1 MKRSGF
7 FIMSKKLFIKG
18 TLLLTFAGLLSRLMG
33 FFYRIF
39 LSHTIGAHGLGIFQ
53 LILPL
58 QILIMSICASGIQ
71 TAISRLTAAEKVSK
85 NPSRHISDYFVVGT
99 VFSVVFSLVF
109 SWFLYSY
116 ADFWAV
122 QILKESQTSGLI
134 RILSLSIPL
143 STLHTCISSY
153 YLGRKQAGFPAGVQ
167 LLEQLFRTGGCY
179 ILYLIC
185 ASQGRNI
192 TPAIAVGGNLIGEI
206 ASSFISLFAV
216 SMHFKVT
223 HYNIRNIRRPL
234 SVLRKLLH
242 ISVPLTM
249 NKILLTLLGSIEVI
263 LIPARL
269 QMSGLTPKDSLSVYG
284 IFTGMALP
292 LILFPATLTNS
303 AAAMLIPS
311 ITQLQTLGYQK
322 RIQYVIGRI
331 FRYCLLLGGSCLV
344 FFLFLGEF
352 LGNFLFH
359 SQTAGIYIH
368 TMSYICPFL
377 YLNTTLTSVL
387 NGLGKSGICLLHSV
401 ISVCI
406 RISFVL
412 FAIPVLGI
420 RGYLYGILCSELALS
435 ILHKNVKLPAGCVVL
450 LECMSNLVANE
461 MFEEQGAHDRTVS
474 EVTKGIENLLEQAAH
489 VVIVTNEIFSDA
501 VVFDGDMDSY
511 LEYLGKINQAAA
523 QRADEVVEVIYGI
536 PVFHKSTD
544 TCSNLC
550 K

>member
-1 MKRSGF
+1 
-7 FIMSKKLFIKG
+7 MSKKLFIKG

-122 QILKESQTSGLI
+122 QILKESQTSSLI

-269 QMSGLTPKDSLSVYG
+269 QMSGFTPKDSLSVYG

-303 AAAMLIPS
+303 AATMLIPS

-344 FFLFLGEF
+344 FSVSWRISWKFSV
-352 LGNFLFH
+352 
-359 SQTAGIYIH
+359 SQSDSRNLYPYH
-368 TMSYICPFL
+368 VL
-377 YLNTTLTSVL
+377 YLSFSVPEHHSHQRTQRPWKIRHL
-387 NGLGKSGICLLHSV
+387 PAAQCDQRLHPDQFRAVCNPCSGNPG
-401 ISVCI
+401 ISV
-406 RISFVL
+406 RDSL
-412 FAIPVLGI
+412 QRTGAQ
-420 RGYLYGILCSELALS
+420 
-435 ILHKNVKLPAGCVVL
+435 HPAQ
-450 LECMSNLVANE
+450 
-461 MFEEQGAHDRTVS
+461 F
-474 EVTKGIENLLEQAAH
+474 
-489 VVIVTNEIFSDA
+489 TNTA
-501 VVFDGDMDSY
+501 KQ
-511 LEYLGKINQAAA
+511 L
-523 QRADEVVEVIYGI
+523 
-536 PVFHKSTD
+536 
-544 TCSNLC
+544 
-550 K
+550 

>member
-1 MKRSGF
+1 
-7 FIMSKKLFIKG
+7 MSKKLFIKG

-122 QILKESQTSGLI
+122 QILKESQTSSLI

-269 QMSGLTPKDSLSVYG
+269 ANVRIYSQRFPECLRNLYRDGTSAYSFPRYAYKLGCDHADSLHYPAADSGVSKANP
-284 IFTGMALP
+284 ICDRQDFP
-292 LILFPATLTNS
+292 ILS
-303 AAAMLIPS
+303 A
-311 ITQLQTLGYQK
+311 
-322 RIQYVIGRI
+322 R
-331 FRYCLLLGGSCLV
+331 
-344 FFLFLGEF
+344 
-352 LGNFLFH
+352 
-359 SQTAGIYIH
+359 
-368 TMSYICPFL
+368 
-377 YLNTTLTSVL
+377 
-387 NGLGKSGICLLHSV
+387 
-401 ISVCI
+401 
-406 RISFVL
+406 
-412 FAIPVLGI
+412 
-420 RGYLYGILCSELALS
+420 
-435 ILHKNVKLPAGCVVL
+435 
-450 LECMSNLVANE
+450 
-461 MFEEQGAHDRTVS
+461 
-474 EVTKGIENLLEQAAH
+474 
-489 VVIVTNEIFSDA
+489 
-501 VVFDGDMDSY
+501 
-511 LEYLGKINQAAA
+511 
-523 QRADEVVEVIYGI
+523 
-536 PVFHKSTD
+536 
-544 TCSNLC
+544 
-550 K
+550 

>member
-1 MKRSGF
+1 MKGLDFSLCQKSF
-7 FIMSKKLFIKG
+7 YQG

-122 QILKESQTSGLI
+122 QILKESQTSSLI

-223 HYNIRNIRRPL
+223 HYNIRNIRKPL

-331 FRYCLLLGGSCLV
+331 FRYCLLLGGSCLD
-344 FFLFLGEF
+344 FFSVSWRISWKFSVSQSDSRNLYPYHVVYLSFSVPERHSHQRTQRPWKIWHLPAAQCDQRLHPDQF
-352 LGNFLFH
+352 RAVCNPCSGNP
-359 SQTAGIYIH
+359 G
-368 TMSYICPFL
+368 
-377 YLNTTLTSVL
+377 
-387 NGLGKSGICLLHSV
+387 
-401 ISVCI
+401 ISV
-406 RISFVL
+406 R
-412 FAIPVLGI
+412 
-420 RGYLYGILCSELALS
+420 
-435 ILHKNVKLPAGCVVL
+435 
-450 LECMSNLVANE
+450 
-461 MFEEQGAHDRTVS
+461 
-474 EVTKGIENLLEQAAH
+474 
-489 VVIVTNEIFSDA
+489 
-501 VVFDGDMDSY
+501 DS
-511 LEYLGKINQAAA
+511 LQ
-523 QRADEVVEVIYGI
+523 
-536 PVFHKSTD
+536 
-544 TCSNLC
+544 
-550 K
+550 

>member
-1 MKRSGF
+1 
-7 FIMSKKLFIKG
+7 MSKKLFIKG

-122 QILKESQTSGLI
+122 QILKESQTSSLI

-269 QMSGLTPKDSLSVYG
+269 QMSGFTPKDSLSVYG

-303 AAAMLIPS
+303 AATMLIPS

-322 RIQYVIGRI
+322 RIQYLLGMI
-331 FRYCLLLGGSCLV
+331 FRYCLLRGGSWLV
-344 FFLFLGEF
+344 FFSVSWRISWKFSV
-352 LGNFLFH
+352 
-359 SQTAGIYIH
+359 SQSDSRNLYPYH
-368 TMSYICPFL
+368 VL
-377 YLNTTLTSVL
+377 YLSFSVPEHHSHQRTQRPWKIQHL
-387 NGLGKSGICLLHSV
+387 PAAQCDQRLHPDQFRAVCNPCSGNPG
-401 ISVCI
+401 ISV
-406 RISFVL
+406 RDSL
-412 FAIPVLGI
+412 QRTGAQ
-420 RGYLYGILCSELALS
+420 
-435 ILHKNVKLPAGCVVL
+435 HPAQ
-450 LECMSNLVANE
+450 
-461 MFEEQGAHDRTVS
+461 F
-474 EVTKGIENLLEQAAH
+474 
-489 VVIVTNEIFSDA
+489 TNTA
-501 VVFDGDMDSY
+501 KQ
-511 LEYLGKINQAAA
+511 L
-523 QRADEVVEVIYGI
+523 
-536 PVFHKSTD
+536 
-544 TCSNLC
+544 
-550 K
+550 

>member
-1 MKRSGF
+1 MITLPETNRSV
-7 FIMSKKLFIKG
+7 KAVLFIYCCKG
-18 TLLLTFAGLLSRLMG
+18 VSAGYCFLVK
-33 FFYRIF
+33 RIF
-39 LSHTIGAHGLGIFQ
+39 APAAHEKVWIFHYVKKTFYQRNFTSYICRFVKQTYGVLLQNIPVTHHWCTWAWYLSAYTSTADSDHVHLRFRYPDCNLPPHCRRKSFQKSQSSYLRLFCRGNCIFCCFLPGILLVSLQLCGFLGSTDSESVTDLRSDTDSFSEYSVEYTSYLYQQ
-53 LILPL
+53 LLFRKKTGRISRRSP
-58 QILIMSICASGIQ
+58 ASG
-71 TAISRLTAAEKVSK
+71 TAFPHR
-85 NPSRHISDYFVVGT
+85 RM
-99 VFSVVFSLVF
+99 
-109 SWFLYSY
+109 LYSLSDLCI
-116 ADFWAV
+116 ARA
-122 QILKESQTSGLI
+122 KHHSGNCSRRKSYRGNSLI
-134 RILSLSIPL
+134 
-143 STLHTCISSY
+143 
-153 YLGRKQAGFPAGVQ
+153 
-167 LLEQLFRTGGCY
+167 
-179 ILYLIC
+179 
-185 ASQGRNI
+185 
-192 TPAIAVGGNLIGEI
+192 
-206 ASSFISLFAV
+206 AV

-234 SVLRKLLH
+234 SALRKLLH

-435 ILHKNVKLPAGCVVL
+435 ILHSLQILQNNY
-450 LECMSNLVANE
+450 SNP
-461 MFEEQGAHDRTVS
+461 R
-474 EVTKGIENLLEQAAH
+474 K
-489 VVIVTNEIFSDA
+489 
-501 VVFDGDMDSY
+501 
-511 LEYLGKINQAAA
+511 
-523 QRADEVVEVIYGI
+523 
-536 PVFHKSTD
+536 
-544 TCSNLC
+544 
-550 K
+550 

>member
-1 MKRSGF
+1 M
-7 FIMSKKLFIKG
+7 
-18 TLLLTFAGLLSRLMG
+18 
-33 FFYRIF
+33 
-39 LSHTIGAHGLGIFQ
+39 
-53 LILPL
+53 
-58 QILIMSICASGIQ
+58 
-71 TAISRLTAAEKVSK
+71 
-85 NPSRHISDYFVVGT
+85 GT

-303 AAAMLIPS
+303 AATMLIPS

-322 RIQYVIGRI
+322 RIQYVIGKI

-435 ILHKNVKLPAGCVVL
+435 ILHSLQILQNNY
-450 LECMSNLVANE
+450 SNP
-461 MFEEQGAHDRTVS
+461 R
-474 EVTKGIENLLEQAAH
+474 K
-489 VVIVTNEIFSDA
+489 
-501 VVFDGDMDSY
+501 
-511 LEYLGKINQAAA
+511 
-523 QRADEVVEVIYGI
+523 
-536 PVFHKSTD
+536 
-544 TCSNLC
+544 
-550 K
+550 

>member
-1 MKRSGF
+1 
-7 FIMSKKLFIKG
+7 MSKKLFIKG

-223 HYNIRNIRRPL
+223 HYSIRNIRRPL

-311 ITQLQTLGYQK
+311 IW
-322 RIQYVIGRI
+322 
-331 FRYCLLLGGSCLV
+331 
-344 FFLFLGEF
+344 
-352 LGNFLFH
+352 
-359 SQTAGIYIH
+359 GI
-368 TMSYICPFL
+368 
-377 YLNTTLTSVL
+377 
-387 NGLGKSGICLLHSV
+387 KS
-401 ISVCI
+401 
-406 RISFVL
+406 
-412 FAIPVLGI
+412 
-420 RGYLYGILCSELALS
+420 E
-435 ILHKNVKLPAGCVVL
+435 
-450 LECMSNLVANE
+450 SN
-461 MFEEQGAHDRTVS
+461 M
-474 EVTKGIENLLEQAAH
+474 
-489 VVIVTNEIFSDA
+489 
-501 VVFDGDMDSY
+501 
-511 LEYLGKINQAAA
+511 
-523 QRADEVVEVIYGI
+523 
-536 PVFHKSTD
+536 
-544 TCSNLC
+544 
-550 K
+550 

>member
-1 MKRSGF
+1 MKRSWIF
-7 FIMSKKLFIKG
+7 LLCTKNFLSKV
-18 TLLLTFAGLLSRLMG
+18 TLLLTFAGLLSQTYGVLLQNIPVTH
-33 FFYRIF
+33 YWCTWAWY
-39 LSHTIGAHGLGIFQ
+39 LSAYTSTADSDHVHLRFRYPDCN
-53 LILPL
+53 LPPH
-58 QILIMSICASGIQ
+58 CRKKKF
-71 TAISRLTAAEKVSK
+71 TK

-292 LILFPATLTNS
+292 LIFSPLR
-303 AAAMLIPS
+303 
-311 ITQLQTLGYQK
+311 LQTRL
-322 RIQYVIGRI
+322 RP
-331 FRYCLLLGGSCLV
+331 C
-344 FFLFLGEF
+344 
-352 LGNFLFH
+352 
-359 SQTAGIYIH
+359 
-368 TMSYICPFL
+368 
-377 YLNTTLTSVL
+377 
-387 NGLGKSGICLLHSV
+387 
-401 ISVCI
+401 
-406 RISFVL
+406 
-412 FAIPVLGI
+412 
-420 RGYLYGILCSELALS
+420 
-435 ILHKNVKLPAGCVVL
+435 
-450 LECMSNLVANE
+450 
-461 MFEEQGAHDRTVS
+461 
-474 EVTKGIENLLEQAAH
+474 
-489 VVIVTNEIFSDA
+489 
-501 VVFDGDMDSY
+501 
-511 LEYLGKINQAAA
+511 
-523 QRADEVVEVIYGI
+523 
-536 PVFHKSTD
+536 
-544 TCSNLC
+544 
-550 K
+550 

>member
-1 MKRSGF
+1 
-7 FIMSKKLFIKG
+7 MSKKHF
-18 TLLLTFAGLLSRLMG
+18 FAGTFLLSTVGVISRIMG

-39 LSHTIGAHGLGIFQ
+39 LSQTIGSREIGLYQ
-53 LILPL
+53 LVVPL
-58 QILIMSICASGIQ
+58 QHMVLAVTTSGIQ
-71 TAISRLTAAEKVSK
+71 TALSRTVASQTALKQKKEAVDS
-85 NPSRHISDYFVVGT
+85 FCVGT
-99 VFSVVFSLVF
+99 LFALGLSLAAMWIF
-109 SWFLYSY
+109 YTFAGWF
-116 ADFWAV
+116 AGE
-122 QILKESQTSGLI
+122 ILKEPETEALI
-134 RILSLSIPL
+134 RIISFCFPLASLHS
-143 STLHTCISSY
+143 CISSY

-322 RIQYVIGRI
+322 RIQYVIGKI

-435 ILHKNVKLPAGCVVL
+435 ILHSLQILQNNY
-450 LECMSNLVANE
+450 SNP
-461 MFEEQGAHDRTVS
+461 R
-474 EVTKGIENLLEQAAH
+474 K
-489 VVIVTNEIFSDA
+489 
-501 VVFDGDMDSY
+501 
-511 LEYLGKINQAAA
+511 
-523 QRADEVVEVIYGI
+523 
-536 PVFHKSTD
+536 
-544 TCSNLC
+544 
-550 K
+550 

>member
-1 MKRSGF
+1 MITLPETNRSV
-7 FIMSKKLFIKG
+7 KAVLFIYCCKG
-18 TLLLTFAGLLSRLMG
+18 VSAGYCFLVK
-33 FFYRIF
+33 RIF
-39 LSHTIGAHGLGIFQ
+39 APAAH
-53 LILPL
+53 
-58 QILIMSICASGIQ
+58 
-71 TAISRLTAAEKVSK
+71 EKVWIFHYVKKTFYQRNFTSYICRFVKQTYGVLLQNIPVTHYWCTWAWYLSAYTSTADSDHVHLRFRYPDCNLPPHCRRK
-85 NPSRHISDYFVVGT
+85 NFQKSQSSYLRLFCRGNCIFCC
-99 VFSVVFSLVF
+99 FLLVF

-322 RIQYVIGRI
+322 RIQYVIGKI

-435 ILHKNVKLPAGCVVL
+435 ILHSLQILQNNY
-450 LECMSNLVANE
+450 SNP
-461 MFEEQGAHDRTVS
+461 R
-474 EVTKGIENLLEQAAH
+474 K
-489 VVIVTNEIFSDA
+489 
-501 VVFDGDMDSY
+501 
-511 LEYLGKINQAAA
+511 
-523 QRADEVVEVIYGI
+523 
-536 PVFHKSTD
+536 
-544 TCSNLC
+544 
-550 K
+550 